1 MNSLK
6 IIEFTICSFYIIY
19 LRYSS
24 KPFLLSIISYSV
36 FLTIK
41 VVYVYFGSNGI
52 VSPKYSLNL

>member
-6 IIEFTICSFYIIY
+6 IIEFTIYSFYIIY

-24 KPFLLSIISYSV
+24 NPFFLSLISYSV

-41 VVYVYFGSNGI
+41 VVYVYFGNNGI
-52 VSPKYSLNL
+52 LFPKYSLNL